1 MYKTVEEFDEDMERE
16 LADHAPWK
24 KIQQN
29 TFTKWINK
37 HLRLVNTQVEDLQT
51 DLADGLKLIAL
62 TEVLSCKKLPKHT
75 PVDAKFHA
83 DHEDQPHFEKER
95 DLSAKKVFVRCC
107 RIYFEGIGLYIQAE
121 FIRNIP
127 KLSNNWHVNMPF
139 HRARQA
145 LSGTAFITKN
155 AQNTRF

>member
-62 TEVLSCKKLPKHT
+62 TEVLSCKKLPKYT
-75 PVDAKFHA
+75 TRPNFRSQKLENISIVLDFL
-83 DHEDQPHFEKER
+83 ECTER
-95 DLSAKKVFVRCC
+95 
-107 RIYFEGIGLYIQAE
+107 
-121 FIRNIP
+121 IRLVNI
-127 KLSNNWHVNMPF
+127 
-139 HRARQA
+139 
-145 LSGTAFITKN
+145 
-155 AQNTRF
+155 